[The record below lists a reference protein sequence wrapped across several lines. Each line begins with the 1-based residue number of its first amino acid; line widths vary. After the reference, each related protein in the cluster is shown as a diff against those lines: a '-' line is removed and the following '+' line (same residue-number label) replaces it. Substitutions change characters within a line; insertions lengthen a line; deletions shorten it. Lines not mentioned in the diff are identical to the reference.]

1 MSLTSS
7 ASPVPNMDSSEPSS
21 PSPSLPHPS
30 ERENLVPYSNAALPA
45 CPLEP
50 EKYKKRRQRHTT
62 ITQSSKMG
70 LLLCPPSLLP
80 LILDPNAY
88 CPLVYK
94 GPRIHI
100 GPAEILASSAE
111 RICRIQENRMSHQ
124 SIAERLNTIQEVE
137 NQTRIRQASETG
149 NQDCSLPREWKK
161 LQAKYKR
168 PSKDLCK
175 MEMNRTTPGSKLPVQ
190 VCEVSVPR
198 GSKEIAAGGGV
209 KWGTDHKEE
218 RPTLK

>member
-1 MSLTSS
+1 
-7 ASPVPNMDSSEPSS
+7 MDSSEPSS

-111 RICRIQENRMSHQ
+111 RI
-124 SIAERLNTIQEVE
+124 
-137 NQTRIRQASETG
+137 RIRQASETG